1 MKASRK
7 LAVCLLALAVALA
20 GCTVT
25 GAGQLNITGACQA
38 GAITPGFTT
47 TVWSASW
54 QWIAFL
60 AASTIWIVSILVYVV
75 GYALNH
81 EKAIIWAKEQ
91 MQEAVLAMVI
101 TMFVVGLVSFL
112 CTIDLRS
119 LGMGGSCAF
128 GNTYN
133 LVDAAF
139 CSLESVYLSIMQGF
153 LLVLGINSALGAAS
167 TITMGFAPGGV
178 GAVFSP
184 FAFMGDIA
192 NSLLLA
198 TIALMT
204 AAVLTLTQMVL
215 VKMTAAIFV
224 ILFPIGVILRSFG
237 ATRGF
242 GGGLIAIALGFFIM
256 YPLLVILFYGM
267 IGGNIGI
274 ADDLRS
280 DYSNLGD
287 SFQSAGPSPTDPN
300 WFGGMLGPFIGF
312 IGKAIMGAIF
322 VPLLMFMVLIAF
334 VKGLST
340 ALGEEVDVSNL
351 TRLI

>member
-1 MKASRK
+1 MKTSRK
-7 LAVCLLALAVALA
+7 TAVCLLALAVALA

-25 GAGQLNITGACQA
+25 GPGQLSITGACSA
-38 GAITPGFTT
+38 GALNPAFTT

-54 QWIAFL
+54 QGIAFL
-60 AASTIWIVSILVYVV
+60 AASTVWVVSILVYVI
-75 GYALNH
+75 GFGLNH
-81 EKAIIWAKEQ
+81 QKAVIWAKEQ

-119 LGMGGSCAF
+119 LGMGGSCLGGA
-128 GNTYN
+128 TYN

-139 CSLESVYLSIMQGF
+139 CALESVYLSIMQGL
-153 LLVLGINSALGAAS
+153 LLVLGMNSAMGAAS
-167 TITMGFAPGGV
+167 SISVGFAPGGI
-178 GAVFSP
+178 GAVYAP
-184 FAFMGDIA
+184 YAFLGDIA

-198 TIALMT
+198 TIVLMT
-204 AAVLTLTQMVL
+204 GAVLTLTQMVL
-215 VKMTAAIFV
+215 IKMTAAIFV

-242 GGGLIAIALGFFIM
+242 GGGLIAIALGFFLM
-256 YPLLVILFYGM
+256 YPLLVILFYGSV
-267 IGGNIGI
+267 GGNIGI
-274 ADDLRS
+274 ADDIRS

-287 SFQSAGPSPTDPN
+287 SFQTAGPSPTDPN
-300 WFGGMLGPFIGF
+300 WFGGLLGPFIGF

-322 VPLLMFMVLIAF
+322 IPLLMFMVLIAF
-334 VKGLST
+334 VKGLSM